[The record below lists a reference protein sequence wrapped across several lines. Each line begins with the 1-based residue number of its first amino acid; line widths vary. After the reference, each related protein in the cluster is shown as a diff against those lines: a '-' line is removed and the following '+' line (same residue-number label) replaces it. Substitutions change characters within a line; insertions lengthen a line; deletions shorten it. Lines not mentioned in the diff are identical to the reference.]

1 MRVLLDENL
10 PHQLRAN
17 LPGHDVSTVRYLGW
31 NGLKNGE
38 LVRAA
43 ESAGFEVFLTSD
55 QNLSYQQNLR
65 DRSIGMVT
73 LTAQKW
79 SVLSM
84 NLEKILAAVDR
95 TKPGSFQVVECGEFR
110 RT

>member
-1 MRVLLDENL
+1 MKVLLDENL
-10 PHQLRAN
+10 PHQLRTN

-79 SVLSM
+79 SILRM
-84 NLEKILAAVDR
+84 NLDKILGAVDR
-95 TKPGSFQVVECGEFR
+95 VKPGTFQVVECGEFR
-110 RT
+110 RS

>member
-1 MRVLLDENL
+1 MKVLLDENL
-10 PHQLRAN
+10 PHQLRTN
-17 LPGHDVSTVRYLGW
+17 LPGHDASTVRYLGW
-31 NGLKNGE
+31 HGLKNGE
-38 LVRAA
+38 LMRAA
-43 ESAGFEVFLTSD
+43 ESAGFEVFITSD

-65 DRSIGMVT
+65 DRSIGVVT

-95 TKPGSFQVVECGEFR
+95 TNSGSFETVECGEFR
-110 RT
+110 RE

>member
-10 PHQLRAN
+10 PHQLRTN

-79 SVLSM
+79 SILST

-110 RT
+110 WS

>member
-1 MRVLLDENL
+1 
-10 PHQLRAN
+10 
-17 LPGHDVSTVRYLGW
+17 
-31 NGLKNGE
+31 
-38 LVRAA
+38 
-43 ESAGFEVFLTSD
+43 
-55 QNLSYQQNLR
+55 
-65 DRSIGMVT
+65 MVT